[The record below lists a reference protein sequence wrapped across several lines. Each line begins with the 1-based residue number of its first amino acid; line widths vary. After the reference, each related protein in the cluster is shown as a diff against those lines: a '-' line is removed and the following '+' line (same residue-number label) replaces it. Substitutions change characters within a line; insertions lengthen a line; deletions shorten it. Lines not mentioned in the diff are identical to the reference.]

1 MQNIALEG
9 YLLSIQIVDEEY
21 ILTEGLIDSLKG
33 GADKVINNLKN
44 HLRRY
49 KINIDNLKPLGLK
62 FYNKIAKGF
71 EEGVPPEELSNELTK
86 EMKAEVKRHLY
97 KAKEY
102 MKDQSLFAKIVLAL
116 LLITLVLGIVQ
127 TITMFVTQHILLKAF
142 KDITVKIAYAIIFG
156 VLGAIPEEL
165 LKAIFIK
172 FGMPWSGTAT
182 FAIVEMFQ
190 YLMSGVASGT
200 FSIGLVVGRLIGIF
214 VHMFTTLVQKKI
226 VDSSENED
234 TITRRRLI
242 AYIVGVLIHFSW
254 NFMTV
259 FMAFGNPKVSE
270 ETKKIG
276 SSLFRDFVKD
286 LTPAQSIE
294 KFMTL

>member
-71 EEGVPPEELSNELTK
+71 EEGVPPEELSEELTK
-86 EMKAEVKRHLY
+86 EMKTEVKRYLY

-102 MKDQSLFAKIVLAL
+102 MADQSLFAKIVLAL
-116 LLITLVLGIVQ
+116 LLIILVVGIVQ

-190 YLMSGVASGT
+190 YLMSGVATGT

>member
-71 EEGVPPEELSNELTK
+71 EEGVPPEELSEELTK
-86 EMKAEVKRHLY
+86 EMKTEVKRYLY

-102 MKDQSLFAKIVLAL
+102 VADQSLFAKIVLAL
-116 LLITLVLGIVQ
+116 LLIILVVGIVQ

-190 YLMSGVASGT
+190 YLMSGVATGT
-200 FSIGLVVGRLIGIF
+200 FSIRLVVGRLIGIF